1 MKSLGKKRRL
11 ACVYVC
17 WKNLGCLLL
26 MTNIA
31 GNSYRLLQFATMYDL
46 EKTKLGCENLIG
58 YLMYVFAY
66 DLFSIPVID
75 ALVDLTLPLG
85 EKSARGFKPLGKVTR
100 FWNSL

>member
-1 MKSLGKKRRL
+1 MH
-11 ACVYVC
+11 
-17 WKNLGCLLL
+17 
-26 MTNIA
+26 
-31 GNSYRLLQFATMYDL
+31 RLLQFATMYDL

>member
-1 MKSLGKKRRL
+1 MRVLEDSGLSFTPL
-11 ACVYVC
+11 IT
-17 WKNLGCLLL
+17 CLEY
-26 MTNIA
+26 T
-31 GNSYRLLQFATMYDL
+31 YRLLQFATMYDL